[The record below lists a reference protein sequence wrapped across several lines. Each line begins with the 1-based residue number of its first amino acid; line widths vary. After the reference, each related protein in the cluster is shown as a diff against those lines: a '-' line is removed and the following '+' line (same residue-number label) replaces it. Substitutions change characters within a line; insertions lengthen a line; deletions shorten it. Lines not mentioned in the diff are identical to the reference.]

1 MGYLDDFKQFILRKP
16 ISDPDS
22 HPDTDY
28 TKHSEEK
35 RFQTSPT
42 GRAIREL
49 EHAQAQQD
57 TSVTIEPRM
66 PVEPSQQGS
75 DVFMSNMTTTKDGK
89 GKTPPLDKKD
99 YRQAQKPTLPTGPID
114 IRTGEKPD
122 QMPVLSFNDIERAKL
137 QKEQNRQSLL
147 KQNLE
152 ATDKSHVQPPPTLA
166 DTAFNLLDYPGHVVR
181 KAIADH
187 VEAQTGEKVDPEKLS
202 EIVTGKMEQQG
213 KTVTEGDKALF
224 DLTTK
229 ILTDPI
235 NFLPV
240 IGLPTDAYKAG
251 GRAIKGAYEGLT
263 DLSAA
268 HGVDLAGQRGSMYGK
283 ELTTPVSELGKVEAA
298 KNSPLTEA
306 EQREYQDLLTK
317 YETGRPM
324 LTPEESE
331 RFRSLR
337 EAVQAHEDLGLT
349 TYRDNGGTAPM
360 QEAPHGWSSTALPG
374 QGQAQI
380 AGPPEMPVFYS
391 PTERALEAKM
401 PKSAA
406 PAQVLGIIK
415 GAGIPQDEAKWMDL
429 EGFMRGKQK
438 VDKDEV
444 LNYVKAHRF
453 QLEEVV
459 LGQKDP
465 AAEQKLAQ
473 WDQHVEELRR
483 QHNAAEEQRRIEF
496 ERTGEE
502 TLPEDATLIDE
513 DDFTFEKLEEVDPD
527 KHESIR
533 EDAYD
538 RAREYEE
545 EQFAE
550 DWHGDWSE
558 ETVEDPFYEDN
569 SYAFEDYS
577 ATGNDEAGWYVTPG
591 DKNFDS
597 LDEVKEYIAKEVAE
611 ERLAQARE
619 GEETQLTI
627 DGTEEPS
634 RNAVDEGDPQYDWE
648 AIIEHEM
655 DDDPSYNGYGED
667 APMRF
672 THRNAPDIV
681 GNDDIGYV
689 IEGNRG
695 TRGGRNVEFSSLEDA
710 KDYLYERALEDFE
723 VSGDTIAD
731 VEEKMFR
738 DYVRDLQRGR
748 EELPEGIY
756 VHGINY
762 DRGFQPRQFQIPP
775 MPRELRALRD
785 DDDNTHYKSY
795 ALPGAKNYREFLLKV
810 PNAGYN
816 APHFGEEAQDIM
828 LHFRTSE
835 RDVQVDGAN
844 QRTLLVEEIQS
855 DLHQQGR
862 QKGYRDPNA
871 QERMRALSEEYDRLY
886 QAGQLA
892 STDRAI
898 QIRERLGQIT
908 DEMNALHDQK
918 TSNIPDLPFKKD
930 WSELAVKRIIRLAAE
945 EGYDRIAWTTGR
957 QQAKR
962 YYGEIFQ
969 KFDALHWR
977 QNEDGTIALAGDKD
991 GEPVTLRA
999 HRGDDPESIAPNSLQ
1014 SWVGEGLADDIRK
1027 QLANGMQN
1035 GKVTPESA
1043 IEIGGAGMKGYYDFM
1058 LPKIVEKYT
1067 KKWGSK
1073 LEDVELNVDTSD
1085 APKFDGFG
1093 KERQP
1098 KTETIH
1104 SIPVSPQMAEAV
1116 LNNPQSL
1123 MGSTFQTLEEH
1134 FKTLPKMVQEHL
1146 RAKLPPPKQ
1155 FKKLAEEGGYVAFGP
1170 VWMISRAILGSI
1182 AGAQFGDEENAIQNA
1197 LIGAGVG
1204 ALASPSMIAHLAE
1217 SIRGVKT
1224 AAGTAPKFAEAQ
1236 DLQAFLTF
1244 RSQVPRQEYLS
1255 PMDLPSLEAFRQ
1267 SGGKIM
1273 STPDYKTGYMLSK
1286 EGDLQSVFNGGAAGM
1301 GKHAVKDAINRGARS
1316 LDAFDGYLS
1325 DYYKQFGFVESGRA
1339 KFDPNLAAPGVEQA
1353 LGGQPDVVFMQRATP
1368 ISEFAAQYKQ
1378 LVEDARRGVRHDAD
1392 VMADGDLLVTLG
1404 QIDEE
1409 YVKNLYPGTAL
1420 NVEQTYAIHK
1430 VLTQS
1435 GKKLLEL
1442 SSTITDDVSAQEFLK
1457 ALWAHGTLLDPKRL
1471 GVMAEAGRSER
1482 IYGVDAPVEMQ
1493 AMKAFLNQF
1502 SDVMEQAKVGMNPMM
1517 IAEMVKSFKTP
1528 EQMAI
1533 FAKNAVK
1540 PGLKDAFLGLW
1551 INSLLSGPHT
1561 HVANAV
1567 SNGFTLGWGITE
1579 RQLAPIFGGDVKPGE
1594 AAAMIHGVY
1603 ESFGDALRTF
1613 WEVFKGGDMG
1623 GKIEMHHTPSFQ
1635 EAGLTGVPGQALD
1648 YISAFFQGMGGR
1660 PLAASDAFFKAI
1672 AFRAEARARALREAY
1687 NVVNAEDLTGKAAR
1701 ERVKEL
1707 YQQYMTDIP
1716 EDIAKDAEKFAAY
1729 VTFTQNLGPAGAWLQ
1744 EGAAKHPV
1752 VKLVVP
1758 FVKAPINI
1766 FKYANERTPW
1776 GIFTK
1781 SFVADMKAGGA
1792 RADLAM
1798 AKWSM
1803 GAMTMGSAA
1812 LLAMDGIITGGGP
1825 DPKKFPDLRKDMVDN
1840 GWQPYSIN
1848 ISAAKRKAKGEST
1861 AWQKGD
1867 QFTGP
1872 FSRVEPIGSLFGM
1885 AADYV
1890 EIMSNRK
1897 ADETTDEMAHH
1908 MVAATIKSMSSKT
1921 FIKGLSQ
1928 TMLALTFPDEF
1939 LDKTLDRQAV
1949 SLIPVVGSS
1958 LSRKVTQQID
1968 PIVRHAEGFIEELK
1982 KQTPGLSSKLS
1993 PELNRWGNEVYRQNG
2008 IGPDIASPFFE
2019 TTYKKDPVVEA
2030 IMKNKVNIPA
2040 APDTLM
2046 GLPLSYEGKIE
2057 LHRIIAKE
2065 VTKGGLHLHES
2076 MEKLIKSSAFK
2087 KGSTGPDGRQALLL
2101 RARIEEFTARGEMI
2115 MLKRHPELK
2124 QALKDHYKAQAQRM
2138 KSIPTVP
2145 DDRELQAADSD
2156 MPDFDVAGN

>member
-57 TSVTIEPRM
+57 TSVTIEPRV

-152 ATDKSHVQPPPTLA
+152 ATDKSHPQPPPTLA
-166 DTAFNLLDYPGHVVR
+166 DAAFNLLDYPGHVVR
-181 KAIADH
+181 KAIAEH

-263 DLSAA
+263 DASKLA
-268 HGVDLAGQRGSMYGK
+268 GVDLAGERGSMYGK
-283 ELTTPVSELGKVEAA
+283 ELTTPISELGKTPTFEQGGA
-298 KNSPLTEA
+298 LTEA
-306 EQREYQDLLTK
+306 EQKEYKNLIAAGETTGLT
-317 YETGRPM
+317 
-324 LTPEESE
+324 EEQ
-331 RFRSLR
+331 RVRLDSLQA
-337 EAVQAHEDLGLT
+337 AVNAHNDLGLT
-349 TYRDNGGTAPM
+349 TYRDTGTGPM
-360 QEAPHGWSSTALPG
+360 QEVPHGWSSTALPG
-374 QGQAQI
+374 QGQAQL
-380 AGPPEMPVFYS
+380 AGPPEIPVFYS

-415 GAGIPQDEAKWMDL
+415 SAGIPQDEAKWMDL
-429 EGFMRGKQK
+429 EGFMRGKEK
-438 VDKDEV
+438 VSKDEV
-444 LNYVKAHRF
+444 LNYVKVHRF

-465 AAEQKLAQ
+465 AAEQKLAA
-473 WDQHVEELRR
+473 WDKHVEELRR
-483 QHNAAEEQRRIEF
+483 QHDLVQAER
-496 ERTGEE
+496 ERVFNETGADS
-502 TLPEDATLIDE
+502 LPEDAEVYEEDEFGWDELEEADSSVARDLRDRAYDMARESEEEEFIREWENGWDRDGELVEDESNEIMGVEDFRGFSIKRFGDSDYNVHDGARYVDSFSDYDDAKRTVAERVLAEEGGVVDGVDEEEALQKLMDEIGDE
-513 DDFTFEKLEEVDPD
+513 DHLGYDENGLYQYTHPD
-527 KHESIR
+527 EPTIYGNADVGYWIDGDSR
-533 EDAYD
+533 
-538 RAREYEE
+538 RNRTYE
-545 EQFAE
+545 
-550 DWHGDWSE
+550 
-558 ETVEDPFYEDN
+558 
-569 SYAFEDYS
+569 
-577 ATGNDEAGWYVTPG
+577 
-591 DKNFDS
+591 S
-597 LDEVKEYIAKEVAE
+597 LDDAIDH
-611 ERLAQARE
+611 LRE
-619 GEETQLTI
+619 GMW
-627 DGTEEPS
+627 D
-634 RNAVDEGDPQYDWE
+634 N
-648 AIIEHEM
+648 
-655 DDDPSYNGYGED
+655 
-667 APMRF
+667 
-672 THRNAPDIV
+672 
-681 GNDDIGYV
+681 
-689 IEGNRG
+689 
-695 TRGGRNVEFSSLEDA
+695 
-710 KDYLYERALEDFE
+710 FE
-723 VSGDTIAD
+723 VSDSGISYAEDEVFKDFMRD
-731 VEEKMFR
+731 VEA
-738 DYVRDLQRGR
+738 GR
-748 EELPEGIY
+748 EELPEGVY
-756 VHGINY
+756 VRGVNY
-762 DRGFQPRQFQIPP
+762 DEGFQAEPFRIPP

-785 DDDNTHYKSY
+785 NGDNTHYKSY

-810 PNAGYN
+810 PNAGYS
-816 APHFGEEAQDIM
+816 APHFGEEAEDIM

-835 RDVQVDGAN
+835 RDVVVDGAN

-871 QERMRALSEEYDRLY
+871 QERYRALSEEYDRLY
-886 QAGQLA
+886 REGQLA
-892 STDRAI
+892 PTDHAI
-898 QIRERLGQIT
+898 QIGERLAQIT
-908 DEMNALHDQK
+908 DEMNALQDAK
-918 TSNIPDLPFKKD
+918 NSNIPDLPFKKD

-969 KFDALHWR
+969 KIDHIRWSK
-977 QNEDGTIALAGDKD
+977 NEDGTVAISGAKD
-991 GEPVTLRA
+991 QQEVPLRA
-999 HRGDDPESIAPNSLQ
+999 HRGDDPNAIAPNSLQ
-1014 SWVGEGLADDIRK
+1014 SWLGEAIAEDIRK
-1027 QLANGMQN
+1027 QLANGQSH
-1035 GKVTPESA
+1035 GFVTPESA

-1073 LEDVELNVDTSD
+1073 LEDVEIEVPPDNTSRYSYD
-1085 APKFDGFG
+1085 ADGKRQTAVN
-1093 KERQP
+1093 KE
-1098 KTETIH
+1098 TVH

-1204 ALASPSMIAHLAE
+1204 ALASPSMIASLAE

-1236 DLQAFLTF
+1236 DLQAFLTN

-1255 PMDLPSLEAFRQ
+1255 PLDLPSLEAFRQ

-1273 STPDYKTGYMLSK
+1273 ATPDYKTGYMLSK

-1301 GKHAVKDAINRGARS
+1301 GKHAVKDAIKRGARS
-1316 LDAFDGYLS
+1316 LDAFDGYLP

-1409 YVKNLYPGTAL
+1409 YIKNLYPGTAL

-1442 SSTITDDVSAQEFLK
+1442 SSTITDDASAQEFLK

-1502 SDVMEQAKVGMNPMM
+1502 SDVMEQVKVGMNPMM
-1517 IAEMVKSFKTP
+1517 VAEMVKSFKTP

-1567 SNGFTLGWGITE
+1567 SNGFTLGWGVME
-1579 RQLAPIFGGDVKPGE
+1579 RQFAPIFGGDVKPGE

-1603 ESFGDALRTF
+1603 ESFGDALRAF

-1623 GKIEMHHTPSFQ
+1623 GKVEMHHTPSFQ
-1635 EAGLTGVPGQALD
+1635 EAGLTGVPGHALD

-1660 PLAASDAFFKAI
+1660 ALAASDAFFKAI

-1687 NVVNAEDLTGKAAR
+1687 NIVNAEDLTGKAAR

-1744 EGAAKHPV
+1744 EGSAKHPV

-1867 QFTGP
+1867 QFIGP

-1993 PELNRWGNEVYRQNG
+1993 PELNRWGEEVYRQNA
-2008 IGPDIASPFFE
+2008 IGPDIASPFYS

-2040 APDTLM
+2040 APETIM

-2076 MEKLIKSSAFK
+2076 LEKLINSKAFK
-2087 KGSTGPDGRQALLL
+2087 RGSTGPDGRQALLL

-2156 MPDFDVAGN
+2156 MPDFEIAGN